1 MPKAA
6 LKLMINRKIAD
17 IRKEIQ
23 LDTQNLRTKTIQ
35 NLQELFNIA
44 ASLAKG
50 ETKTQT
56 ANGKTEKITLKQ
68 RQMWA
73 RVATYIAQTINSISN
88 TLDERQIDQDLQ
100 KLEELI
106 NEAAA
111 KTKTPQTGT
120 TTK

>member
-1 MPKAA
+1 MPKTAR
-6 LKLMINRKIAD
+6 KLMITRRIAELREEYQ
-17 IRKEIQ
+17 IN
-23 LDTQNLRTKTIQ
+23 TQQLRTKTIQ

-56 ANGKTEKITLKQ
+56 SNGKTEKLTLKQ

-73 RVATYIAQTINSISN
+73 RVATYIAQTINSISS
-88 TLDERQIDQDLQ
+88 TFDERQIDQDLA
-100 KLEELI
+100 KLEQMI

-111 KTKTPQTGT
+111 KNQTQT
-120 TTK
+120 T

>member
-1 MPKAA
+1 MPKTA
-6 LKLMINRKIAD
+6 LKLMMTRRIAD

-44 ASLAKG
+44 TSLAKG

-56 ANGKTEKITLKQ
+56 TNGKTEKITLKQ

-88 TLDERQIDQDLQ
+88 TLDERQIDEDLA
-100 KLEELI
+100 KLEALI
-106 NEAAA
+106 NEATA
-111 KTKTPQTGT
+111 KTKTPATGT
-120 TTK
+120 TTN